1 MPQEPIKQIVSNETE
16 NIIETQEVIEIIP
29 KKIIKKVSKKT
40 KKLIIEN

>member
-1 MPQEPIKQIVSNETE
+1 MPKQINSVNTIITE

-40 KKLIIEN
+40 KKLIIEE